1 MREKVEDIEVNLTGE
16 ELNHSD
22 AADKS
27 RWFKR
32 IRKGISTSTADKKET
47 PEGLWTKCPN
57 CNHICTSSELK
68 ENLYICDKCNYHH
81 RIGSD
86 EYFAILFDNQEF
98 IVLFDE
104 IKSKDA
110 LNFTDLKNYQKRLD
124 EIHSKTDLKDSM
136 RVGVGKMNGEGYV
149 VACMDFEFIGGSLG
163 SVMGE
168 KFSRAVDYCIQHRLP
183 FLVIS
188 KSGGARM
195 MESAFSLMQLAKTSG
210 KLSQLS
216 DAKLPFISLL
226 TDPTFGGISAS
237 FGMLGDLNIAEP
249 GALIGFAGP
258 RVIKETIKKDLPPG
272 FQRSEFLLEHGF
284 LDFIVDRKELK
295 QKLSEVAFMFRS

>member
-16 ELNHSD
+16 ESNHSD

-47 PEGLWTKCPN
+47 PEGLWTKCPT

-98 IVLFDE
+98 NVLFDE

-295 QKLSEVAFMFRS
+295 HKLSEVAFMFRS

>member
-32 IRKGISTSTADKKET
+32 MRKGISTSTADKKET
-47 PEGLWTKCPN
+47 PEGLWTKCPS

-68 ENLYICDKCNYHH
+68 ENLYVCDKCNYHH

-86 EYFAILFDNQEF
+86 EYFSILFDNQEF
-98 IVLFDE
+98 TILFDE

-124 EIHSKTDLKDSM
+124 DIHAKTDLKDSM
-136 RVGVGKMNGEGYV
+136 RVGVGKMNDEAYV

-183 FLVIS
+183 FLVVS

>member
-1 MREKVEDIEVNLTGE
+1 MNQQYEDFDANLAGE
-16 ELNHSD
+16 EGKTEETKTS
-22 AADKS
+22 
-27 RWFKR
+27 WFKR
-32 IRKGISTSTADKKET
+32 LKKGITTPSSEKKEA
-47 PEGLWTKCPN
+47 PEGLWTKCPE
-57 CNHICTSSELK
+57 CNYICTVTDLREALFV
-68 ENLYICDKCNYHH
+68 CPKCSYHH
-81 RIGSD
+81 RIGSN
-86 EYFAILFDNQEF
+86 EYYEILFDNNDYVE
-98 IVLFDE
+98 LFE
-104 IKSKDA
+104 KIRSKDF
-110 LNFTDLKNYQKRLD
+110 LGFTDLKPYQKRL
-124 EIHSKTDLKDSM
+124 EETWAKTDLKDSM
-136 RVGVGKMNGEGYV
+136 RVAAGKIEGDDIV
-149 VACMDFEFIGGSLG
+149 IACMDFEFIGGSLG

-168 KFSRAVDYCIQHRLP
+168 KFSRAVDYCIAHRTP
-183 FLVIS
+183 FMVIS

-216 DAKLPFISLL
+216 DARLPYISML

-284 LDFIVDRKELK
+284 LDFIIDRKSLK
-295 QKLSEVAFMFRS
+295 NKLSQLLWMFQH